1 MTCLYHFDTLIEF
14 DAHAVD
20 PHHPRAEH
28 GHPATAADL
37 SELAQ
42 LLASIL
48 RLAESVRTPW
58 RPQTMEQWLT

>member
-1 MTCLYHFDTLIEF
+1 MTCLDHFDTLLEF

-20 PHHPRAEH
+20 PRHCHAQPGRT
-28 GHPATAADL
+28 ATSADL
-37 SELAQ
+37 TELAQ

-48 RLAESVRTPW
+48 RLAESVRAPW